1 MYSAYET
8 FHHEKI
14 SIAYFGVFNDDIT
27 NLLIDLNNDYL
38 NRKTEFSKTTKKTSF
53 LIAESFQNI
62 IRHRIIERDKITD
75 IQYNKEFYQISIFNE
90 GVQINSANVINRN
103 VVFELNDSIEHINT
117 LSQEELKKLK
127 LQLLEHGKVSNKG
140 GAGLGLI
147 EIVRKTKLPL
157 QKMFFPLTNDFSLL
171 LLGIMFPFEK
181 KQNSNPIKIEK
192 VGQFYRN
199 LVENGTLLLYK
210 GDFSDASN
218 SVIIDILHKNF
229 MKEGRFDS
237 NKVKNIV
244 TIIEVLQNVSKHG
257 KVIDGLKEGIFSVK
271 ELNGDIYI
279 ECSNFVKEE
288 DYLPLKNLL
297 KKIKSASLQEIN
309 ELYKK
314 TMTESIFSN
323 DENAGLGFLEI
334 ARFTQN
340 KFSYYFIENS
350 DQSIF
355 FSIRIKT
362 I

>member
-14 SIAYFGVFNDDIT
+14 SIAYFGVFTDDIT
-27 NLLIDLNNDYL
+27 DLLIDLNNEYL
-38 NRKTEFSKTTKKTSF
+38 NRKNEFSKLAKKTSF

-62 IRHRIIERDKITD
+62 IRHRIIDSEKIND
-75 IQYNKEFYQISIFNE
+75 IQYNREFYQISILND
-90 GVQINSANVINRN
+90 GVQITSANVINRDL
-103 VVFELNDSIEHINT
+103 VIELNDAIEHLNT
-117 LSQEELKKLK
+117 LNQEELKKLK
-127 LQLLEHGKVSNKG
+127 LRILEHGEVSNKG

-157 QKMFFPLTNDFSLL
+157 QKMFIPLTNDFSLL

-181 KQNSNPIKIEK
+181 EQTSNLIEIEK

-199 LVENGTLLLYK
+199 LVEDGTLLLYK
-210 GDFSDASN
+210 GDFSDSSN
-218 SVIIDILHKNF
+218 SVIIDMLHKNF
-229 MKEGRFDS
+229 MKEGRFDPG
-237 NKVKNIV
+237 KAKNIV
-244 TIIEVLQNVSKHG
+244 AIIEVLQNVSKHG

-271 ELNGDIYI
+271 ELNEDIYI

-297 KKIKSASLQEIN
+297 KKIKSSSLQEID

-314 TMTESIFSN
+314 IMAESVFS
-323 DENAGLGFLEI
+323 DDDNAGLGLLEI